1 MANKLIISSIIALTT
16 VASIQGCGAIY
27 NDNYVD
33 FSLEPEIG
41 EVDTE
46 DNDVSEADIANVLKQ
61 FDSMFIYYNGIVSF
75 SAGKNEYTELI
86 EAEEDSISLIFD
98 LDNDGVNEAIVCNID
113 AECSIS
119 ELPEYSEDYVKA
131 PVNQKV
137 YKIKQAYFITENND
151 VEFIDI
157 IEGEYIMQYQC
168 LVSRADCSYLCL
180 NGYYDAAPYG
190 SIITTENDEP
200 VSITED
206 MFHEG
211 HKYFYT
217 EDTIVWHKSQ
227 IGCDMTYVVRESYND
242 TLAKGGGTGLFS
254 IPYYY
259 KFDGTRPE
267 AYGARKLTEEE
278 VLEMGSFDTESY
290 ADADSV
296 EYILFDN
303 GLLYVNSVIGN
314 LQVAYFKCKV
324 YELNQSS
331 RNRWDVV
338 DIRMGFAVENPLE
351 PSTWEYMTRIH
362 L

>member
-1 MANKLIISSIIALTT
+1 MSRIHLIRKT
-16 VASIQGCGAIY
+16 
-27 NDNYVD
+27 
-33 FSLEPEIG
+33 
-41 EVDTE
+41 
-46 DNDVSEADIANVLKQ
+46 
-61 FDSMFIYYNGIVSF
+61 
-75 SAGKNEYTELI
+75 
-86 EAEEDSISLIFD
+86 
-98 LDNDGVNEAIVCNID
+98 
-113 AECSIS
+113 
-119 ELPEYSEDYVKA
+119 
-131 PVNQKV
+131 
-137 YKIKQAYFITENND
+137 
-151 VEFIDI
+151 
-157 IEGEYIMQYQC
+157 
-168 LVSRADCSYLCL
+168 LV
-180 NGYYDAAPYG
+180 G
-190 SIITTENDEP
+190 
-200 VSITED
+200 
-206 MFHEG
+206 
-211 HKYFYT
+211 
-217 EDTIVWHKSQ
+217 
-227 IGCDMTYVVRESYND
+227 
-242 TLAKGGGTGLFS
+242 KGGGTGLFS